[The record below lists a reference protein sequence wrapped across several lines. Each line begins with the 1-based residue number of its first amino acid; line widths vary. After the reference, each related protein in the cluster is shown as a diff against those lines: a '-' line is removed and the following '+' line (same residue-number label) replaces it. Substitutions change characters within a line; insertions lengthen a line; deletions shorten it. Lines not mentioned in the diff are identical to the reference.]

1 MGTPLPINKRD
12 SHIPIPQVKTKLFL
26 RDKTSYSYEIKSFPR
41 MATRVNVMGS
51 EAKHA
56 SVASVIDDYVET
68 KSLEYMD
75 RKCGV
80 KENGNETATFQLRE
94 CRRTYYKPGV
104 TILVKKVPLAVI
116 LALPL
121 LRNLI
126 T

>member
-1 MGTPLPINKRD
+1 
-12 SHIPIPQVKTKLFL
+12 
-26 RDKTSYSYEIKSFPR
+26 

-104 TILVKKVPLAVI
+104 YISKESSACGNPCFTSPAKLNHLVVSKQELRFSSAKEYKNTWSEFFWNIL
-116 LALPL
+116 
-121 LRNLI
+121 
-126 T
+126 